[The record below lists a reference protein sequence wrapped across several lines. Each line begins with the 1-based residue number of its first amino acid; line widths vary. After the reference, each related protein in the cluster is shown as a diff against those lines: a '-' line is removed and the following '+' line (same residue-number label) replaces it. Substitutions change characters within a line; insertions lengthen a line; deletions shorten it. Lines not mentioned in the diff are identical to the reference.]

1 MTDKRIILVT
11 GASKGI
17 GRATAK
23 VLAKQDAHIIALAR
37 STEALEK
44 LDDEIRAETGENAT
58 LITLDLKDGSSI
70 DRIAAPLMERF
81 GRIDGLV
88 ANAGILGTLGPIE
101 AVSPRSF
108 EDTINI
114 NLTSNWRLI
123 RALDP
128 LLRQSK
134 SGRAVFLTSGVTER
148 PRAFWGPYQAS
159 KAGLE
164 ALVQAWAFET
174 EQSDLNINLFDPGAT
189 RTDMRFSA
197 VPGEDQSLLPT
208 PEEVA
213 AKLAYYVS
221 EDCKSHNERISFRDL

>member
-1 MTDKRIILVT
+1 MTEKRIILVT

-17 GRATAK
+17 GRATALE
-23 VLAKQDAHIIALAR
+23 LARQGAHVIAMAR

-44 LDDEIRAETGENAT
+44 LDDEIREIAGENAT

-81 GRIDGLV
+81 GRLDGLV
-88 ANAGILGTLGPIE
+88 ANAGILGTLGPLE
-101 AVSPRSF
+101 TVNPRSF
-108 EDTINI
+108 EDTINV
-114 NLTSNWRLI
+114 NLTANWRLI

-128 LLRQSK
+128 LLRRSEA
-134 SGRAVFLTSGVTER
+134 GRAVFLTSGVTVR

-164 ALVQAWAFET
+164 ALIKAWAFET
-174 EQSDLNINLFDPGAT
+174 EQSTLNVNLFDPGAT

-213 AKLAYYVS
+213 SKLAYYVS
-221 EDCKSHNERISFRDL
+221 KECDIHNQRISYREL

>member
-23 VLAKQDAHIIALAR
+23 ALAKEGAHVIALAR
-37 STEALEK
+37 STEALEA
-44 LDDEIRAETGENAT
+44 LDDEIRADTGESAT

-70 DRIAAPLMERF
+70 DRIAAPLKERF

-88 ANAGILGTLGPIE
+88 ANAGILGTIGPLE
-101 AVSPRSF
+101 TVSPRSF

-114 NLTSNWRLI
+114 NLISNWRLI

-128 LLRQSK
+128 LLRQSEA
-134 SGRAVFLTSGVTER
+134 GRALFMTSGVTVR

-164 ALVQAWAFET
+164 AMVQAWAFET
-174 EQSDLNINLFDPGAT
+174 EQSSLNVNLFDPGAT
-189 RTDMRFSA
+189 KTDMRFSA

-208 PEEVA
+208 PDEVA
-213 AKLAYYVS
+213 SKLTFYVS
-221 EDCKSHNERISFRDL
+221 KACDLHNQRISYREL

>member
-213 AKLAYYVS
+213 TKLAFYVS

>member
-17 GRATAK
+17 GRATAIE
-23 VLAKQDAHIIALAR
+23 LAKQGAHIIAMAR

-44 LDDEIRAETGENAT
+44 LDDEIRQSTGESAT

-88 ANAGILGTLGPIE
+88 ANAGILGTLGPLE
-101 AVSPRSF
+101 TVNPRSF

-114 NLTSNWRLI
+114 NLTANWRLI

-128 LLRQSK
+128 LLRNSEA
-134 SGRAVFLTSGVTER
+134 GRAVFLTSGVTVR

-174 EQSDLNINLFDPGAT
+174 EQSALNVNLFDPGAT

-213 AKLAYYVS
+213 SKLAFYVS
-221 EDCKSHNERISFRDL
+221 KECDLHNQRVSYREL

>member
-23 VLAKQDAHIIALAR
+23 VLAAEGAHIIALAR

-88 ANAGILGTLGPIE
+88 ANAGILGTLGPLE
-101 AVSPRSF
+101 TVSPRSF

-114 NLTSNWRLI
+114 NLTANWRLI

-128 LLRQSK
+128 LLRK
-134 SGRAVFLTSGVTER
+134 SDAGRAVFLTSGVAEN

-164 ALVQAWAFET
+164 ALIKAWAFET
-174 EQSDLNINLFDPGAT
+174 EQSSLNVNLFNPGAT
-189 RTDMRFSA
+189 KTDMRFSA

-208 PEEVA
+208 PEDVA
-213 AKLAYYVS
+213 SKLAYYVS
-221 EDCKSHNERISFRDL
+221 KECDLHNQRISYRDL